1 MEKSKRKKRTQIC
14 TVVADNAGFAA
25 WVHGNVVPSNVNPEL
40 KVHVYGE
47 WAGNR
52 IQKSDAVNLLPDK
65 HFFIFSVITETP
77 EGEITNYYTKDEI
90 ELFLKWFASQLL
102 SLNNVH
108 VIPEFF
114 EEDMII
120 YNEIGDSYKAF
131 YEDFYKKM
139 TDLAEEIGDKDP
151 YIFDLFGIDGTGEGL
166 VFYDKTNDLYF
177 KMKSAKHDVH
187 NHTKETV
194 VRVIPEEANTF
205 TEEFYT
211 IPRFEQIYSE
221 LEMEK
226 GEKLSMK
233 DFGTFIK
240 NVNQDVLKECVP
252 ELEKSGLDWKDICKL
267 GVRKIKSWW
276 NSQQLERL
284 GN

>member
-1 MEKSKRKKRTQIC
+1 M
-14 TVVADNAGFAA
+14 
-25 WVHGNVVPSNVNPEL
+25 PSNVNPEL

-65 HFFIFSVITETP
+65 YFFIFSVITETP

-139 TDLAEEIGDKDP
+139 TDLVEEIGDKDP

-166 VFYDKTNDLYF
+166 VFMTRR
-177 KMKSAKHDVH
+177 M
-187 NHTKETV
+187 
-194 VRVIPEEANTF
+194 
-205 TEEFYT
+205 
-211 IPRFEQIYSE
+211 IY
-221 LEMEK
+221 
-226 GEKLSMK
+226 
-233 DFGTFIK
+233 I
-240 NVNQDVLKECVP
+240 
-252 ELEKSGLDWKDICKL
+252 
-267 GVRKIKSWW
+267 
-276 NSQQLERL
+276 
-284 GN
+284 

>member
-1 MEKSKRKKRTQIC
+1 
-14 TVVADNAGFAA
+14 
-25 WVHGNVVPSNVNPEL
+25 
-40 KVHVYGE
+40 
-47 WAGNR
+47 
-52 IQKSDAVNLLPDK
+52 
-65 HFFIFSVITETP
+65 
-77 EGEITNYYTKDEI
+77 
-90 ELFLKWFASQLL
+90 
-102 SLNNVH
+102 
-108 VIPEFF
+108 
-114 EEDMII
+114 
-120 YNEIGDSYKAF
+120 
-131 YEDFYKKM
+131 
-139 TDLAEEIGDKDP
+139 
-151 YIFDLFGIDGTGEGL
+151 
-166 VFYDKTNDLYF
+166 
-177 KMKSAKHDVH
+177 MKSAKHDVH

-226 GEKLSMK
+226 GEKLNMK

-252 ELEKSGLDWKDICKL
+252 ELEKSGLDWKYICKL